1 MLLTLLILTLSPS
14 TAVRTP
20 RTKETL
26 TKKAMASTL
35 ATTPLRRAGA
45 AAPSRGAAQ
54 VARVVRNKKALS
66 YDSSWK
72 KVRV

>member
-1 MLLTLLILTLSPS
+1 
-14 TAVRTP
+14 
-20 RTKETL
+20 
-26 TKKAMASTL
+26 MASTL